1 MDSNIKQTEI
11 TMENTND
18 FDIMVI
24 NKGAILTDIINNYND
39 PNYVRK
45 IIKLGLCKIITVNK
59 DTILQAFADH
69 LETERYTDND
79 YINNEVIGEEP
90 YYIYELLYVD
100 LEKNKNHRDKNDFAS
115 LININGDV
123 IYSNAIIMKTHLPSL
138 SESMY
143 CESITL
149 DDLER
154 IIHKRVFHKIVCY
167 RNYEYVEDNTN
178 NLDDY
183 AKTFFEGEYYRK
195 IELAFLSHN
204 INIWYVSELGEKDVC
219 GKLIDGT
226 VEKCIWFTMQ
236 TDDYKGNLSLDE
248 VKKIIY
254 LSNKLDN
261 YNPSKWLDQKCDKF
275 GRMVIKNKYRVL
287 DQAYH
292 DNL

>member
-123 IYSNAIIMKTHLPSL
+123 IYSNI
-138 SESMY
+138 
-143 CESITL
+143 
-149 DDLER
+149 R
-154 IIHKRVFHKIVCY
+154 I
-167 RNYEYVEDNTN
+167 N
-178 NLDDY
+178 
-183 AKTFFEGEYYRK
+183 
-195 IELAFLSHN
+195 
-204 INIWYVSELGEKDVC
+204 
-219 GKLIDGT
+219 
-226 VEKCIWFTMQ
+226 
-236 TDDYKGNLSLDE
+236 
-248 VKKIIY
+248 
-254 LSNKLDN
+254 
-261 YNPSKWLDQKCDKF
+261 
-275 GRMVIKNKYRVL
+275 VL
-287 DQAYH
+287 
-292 DNL
+292 